1 MDEAIEG
8 LAGGA
13 AEAEAALAGLRA
25 AGENAAGAL
34 EATFGRVGDSIAR
47 ELNRAASSGEFSFK
61 RLFASIAA
69 DFVKSGVQ
77 TLFSAIGGALPGG
90 GGAGGGLALFGARA
104 EGGPVV
110 SGRSFL
116 VGERGPEVFTPA
128 VSGRIGAG
136 GGAQVSVT
144 MNFAGPAG
152 ADAEQSVRR
161 LRGQIMADLARAVA
175 DGSGRL

>member
-34 EATFGRVGDSIAR
+34 EAAFGRGGDSIAR

-77 TLFSAIGGALPGG
+77 TLFSTIGGALPG

-110 SGRSFL
+110 AGRSFL

>member
-1 MDEAIEG
+1 MTHDTTATSASRRRFLTTTLASGAG
-8 LAGGA
+8 LAATSFVPA
-13 AEAEAALAGLRA
+13 A
-25 AGENAAGAL
+25 
-34 EATFGRVGDSIAR
+34 
-47 ELNRAASSGEFSFK
+47 
-61 RLFASIAA
+61 
-69 DFVKSGVQ
+69 
-77 TLFSAIGGALPGG
+77 
-90 GGAGGGLALFGARA
+90 ARA

-110 SGRSFL
+110 AGRSFL